1 MTHNTEPHYS
11 VPHDHRRGFS
21 ITFENGYRVSVQFS
35 PSNYCDNY
43 DLGVDLPD
51 VTEHATQW
59 NSCGNA
65 EVGVVSPTGG
75 MVSMYRNQSDGVLYN
90 VEPELLAR
98 IIQRVSEFKGV
109 NDYAYSS

>member
-1 MTHNTEPHYS
+1 
-11 VPHDHRRGFS
+11 
-21 ITFENGYRVSVQFS
+21 VSVQFS

-59 NSCGNA
+59 NSCGDA

-75 MVSMYRNQSDGVLYN
+75 MVRMYRNQVDDILNN
-90 VEPELLAR
+90 VEPDLLAM
-98 IIQRVSEFKGV
+98 IINRVSEFKGV
-109 NDYAYSS
+109 NNYAYSS